1 MDCARIREVLLEG
14 PDTPADASLQR
25 AIETHLLECAECR
38 QLRDALKRVD
48 EGLSSHL
55 RPPVLHP
62 AFGARLRERLA
73 DERRHVWAAW
83 LPAAVHFASCG
94 VATVVCVAL
103 LPDQAGLVAAAA
115 AGITVV
121 SHFLLTTAHDALDA
135 AGD

>member
-1 MDCARIREVLLEG
+1 MECARIREALLEG
-14 PDTPADASLQR
+14 PERAADSSLQW
-25 AIETHLLECAECR
+25 AIEMHLPACAECR
-38 QLRDALKRVD
+38 RLSDALTRMD

-55 RPPVLHP
+55 RPAVLHP
-62 AFGARLRERLA
+62 AFGARLRERLVH
-73 DERRHVWAAW
+73 ERHHVWAAW

-94 VATVVCVAL
+94 VATAGCVAL

-121 SHFLLTTAHDALDA
+121 SHFLLTTAQDALDA